1 MKMKKLCFL
10 LLSPLV
16 LLTLL
21 TGCQV
26 QLEKTQEPK
35 TLRVL
40 AFNQKGF
47 NQLYGN
53 FFLATHPNY
62 SLEVISI
69 YENLTPGKN
78 MTDTI
83 EELIAKESIDVLSI
97 PMDSYSVLQKKG
109 KLLSLDEMITK
120 DRFDL
125 ASYSPAVID
134 FLRDEQGK
142 IHGLAATF
150 TGDTL
155 FYNKDIFDQYRIS
168 YPRDFMT
175 WDEVFELAHK
185 FPNLADDQTPQF
197 GFYHKKTANPFMM
210 ALTIGESSGLSVYG
224 NGKFTLN
231 SPSWEKVF
239 EEVTSCFKSR
249 VCYDPNQAESTQ
261 SLKLEDL
268 QKESYPFLSGHIAM
282 AVADSSLYRILDE
295 KDREFGWGVT
305 TLPVSAEHPD
315 MGNGME
321 MNDIFTIPSSNQET
335 EGAWEFIK
343 YVSGNDYARLLPQI
357 NTVDLPA
364 RVSEN
369 QEESIQ
375 AFYKLER
382 ASNTLINELRELP
395 PEVLAKIDEI
405 SPRYMAEIMS
415 DQRTVQES
423 LQLMEE
429 ELQLALK
436 SVSE

>member
-1 MKMKKLCFL
+1 MKMKKLCLL
-10 LLSPLV
+10 LLS
-16 LLTLL
+16 LLILL
-21 TGCQV
+21 SGCQARP
-26 QLEKTQEPK
+26 EKKQEPK
-35 TLRVL
+35 TLRIL
-40 AFNQKGF
+40 AFSEKGF

-69 YENLTPGKN
+69 YENLTPGKH

-83 EELIAKESIDVLSI
+83 EELIAKENIDVLSI

-125 ASYSPAVID
+125 ANYSPAILD
-134 FLRDEQGK
+134 FLRDEQGR
-142 IHGLAATF
+142 IHGLTATF
-150 TGDTL
+150 VGDAL
-155 FYNKDIFDQYRIS
+155 FYNKDLFDHYRLS
-168 YPRDFMT
+168 YPRDFIT
-175 WDEVFELAHK
+175 WEEVFELAHK
-185 FPNLADDQTPQF
+185 FPNFTDDQTPQY
-197 GFYHKKTANPFMM
+197 GFHHKKTANPFMM
-210 ALTIGESSGLSVYG
+210 ALTIGEGSGLSVYG

-239 EEVTSCFKSR
+239 EEVTSCFKLR
-249 VCYDPNQAESTQ
+249 VCFDPHQAESTQ

-268 QKESYPFLSGHIAM
+268 QKESYPFLSGQIAM

-295 KDREFGWGVT
+295 KDREFAWGIT

-315 MGNGME
+315 LGNGIE
-321 MNDIFTIPSSNQET
+321 MNDIFTIPSNNQEN
-335 EGAWEFIK
+335 EGAWEFMK

-395 PEVLAKIDEI
+395 SEVLAKIDEI
-405 SPRYMAEIMS
+405 SPRYMSEILS
-415 DQRTVQES
+415 EQRTVQES
-423 LQLMEE
+423 LQLIEE
-429 ELQLALK
+429 ELQLSLN
-436 SVSE
+436 SVSK

>member
-1 MKMKKLCFL
+1 MQMKKLCL
-10 LLSPLV
+10 LLLC
-16 LLTLL
+16 LLILL
-21 TGCQV
+21 TGCQA
-26 QLEKTQEPK
+26 QPEKKQEPK
-35 TLRVL
+35 TLRIL
-40 AFNQKGF
+40 AFSEKGF

-62 SLEVISI
+62 YLEVISI
-69 YENLTPGKN
+69 YENLTPGMH

-83 EELIAKESIDVLSI
+83 EQLIAQENIDVLSI

-125 ASYSPAVID
+125 ANYSPAILD
-134 FLRDEQGK
+134 FLRDEQGQ
-142 IHGLAATF
+142 IHGLTATF
-150 TGDTL
+150 VGDAL
-155 FYNKDIFDQYRIS
+155 FYNKDLFDHYRLS

-185 FPNLADDQTPQF
+185 FPNFTDDQTPQY
-197 GFYHKKTANPFMM
+197 GFHHKKTANPFMM
-210 ALTIGESSGLSVYG
+210 ALTIGEGSGLSVYG

-249 VCYDPNQAESTQ
+249 VCFDPHQTKSTQ

-295 KDREFGWGVT
+295 KDREFAWGIT

-315 MGNGME
+315 LGNGIE
-321 MNDIFTIPSSNQET
+321 MNDIFTIPSNNQEN
-335 EGAWEFIK
+335 EGAWEFMK

-395 PEVLAKIDEI
+395 SEVLAKIDEI
-405 SPRYMAEIMS
+405 SPRYMSEILS
-415 DQRTVQES
+415 EQRTVQES
-423 LQLMEE
+423 LQLIEE
-429 ELQLALK
+429 ELQLSLN
-436 SVSE
+436 SVSK

>member
-1 MKMKKLCFL
+1 MKKPCLL
-10 LLSPLV
+10 LLSLLI

-21 TGCQV
+21 TGCQA
-26 QLEKTQEPK
+26 QPEKTQEPK

-40 AFNQKGF
+40 AFNKKGF

-69 YENLTPGKN
+69 FENFTPGTN

-83 EELIAKESIDVLSI
+83 EELIAKENIDVLSI
-97 PMDSYSVLQKKG
+97 PMESYSVLQEGG

-142 IHGLAATF
+142 IHGLTPTF
-150 TGDTL
+150 VGDAL
-155 FYNKDIFDQYRIS
+155 FYNKDLFDHYRIS
-168 YPRDFMT
+168 YPRDFIT
-175 WDEVFELAHK
+175 WDEVFELTHK
-185 FPNLADDQTPQF
+185 FPNYKDDQTPQF

-210 ALTIGESSGLSVYG
+210 ALTIGEGSGLTVYG
-224 NGKFTLN
+224 NERFTLN

-239 EEVTSCFKSR
+239 DEVTSCFKSR
-249 VCYDPNQAESTQ
+249 VCFDPNQTEPTQ

-295 KDREFGWGVT
+295 KDSVFEWGIT

-315 MGNGME
+315 MGNGIA
-321 MNDIFTIPSSNQET
+321 MNDIFTIPLNNQET
-335 EGAWEFIK
+335 EGAWEFIQ

-369 QEESIQ
+369 QEESIK

-382 ASNTLINELRELP
+382 VSNTLTNELRELP
-395 PEVLAKIDEI
+395 LEVISKIDEI
-405 SPRYMAEIMS
+405 SPRYMAEILS